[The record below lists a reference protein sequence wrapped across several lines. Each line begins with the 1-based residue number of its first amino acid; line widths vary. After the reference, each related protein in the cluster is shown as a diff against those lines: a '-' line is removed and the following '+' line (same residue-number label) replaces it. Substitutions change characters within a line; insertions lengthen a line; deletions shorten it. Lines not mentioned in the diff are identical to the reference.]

1 MAEVDKKLSEF
12 STAQSISGNDLEMLA
27 VVDQESATGFSS
39 RRVTAQS
46 KAEAYLNAFYFPL
59 LLNTTAKNIVGAINE
74 LAAGGG
80 GSATIMTGTTA
91 PTSAQGENGNLYV
104 QYTAGTGGAEDTVD
118 AMFIKLDDE
127 WCEISTGGGGSGIGT
142 KLTGTLEA
150 GTTSVTFS
158 DAAITTSSL
167 IDVYTSSGIE
177 PTAYSV
183 SSGSLTLTFASQ
195 GSDVG
200 VVVLIDARGS
210 GSGGS
215 QVSITPSLSSGDK
228 IADFE
233 IDGVSGSL
241 YSKRELPDVSSGYF
255 KKSFL
260 MVSATNEWICN
271 SPKAFVSASVS
282 GGSIS
287 IQYPTSMDNM
297 KQFIEDSV
305 ISGIQLNDA
314 SSLFTNPKTANGYKN
329 YIAYTKA
336 IFYASTS
343 SSAYPIII
351 FGGSY
356 ENTSSQWKQFEI
368 VVTGN
373 FMGMSA
379 SYHEF

>member
-91 PTSAQGENGNLYV
+91 PTSSQGENGNLYV

-210 GSGGS
+210 GGGS
-215 QVSITPSLSSGDK
+215 TISITPSVSSGDK
-228 IADFE
+228 VADFE
-233 IDGVSGSL
+233 INGASGSL
-241 YSKRELPDVSSGYF
+241 YAPKELPVPDSQGADDGKV
-255 KKSFL
+255 L
-260 MVSATNEWICN
+260 M
-271 SPKAFVSASVS
+271 
-282 GGSIS
+282 
-287 IQYPTSMDNM
+287 IQNGQWEMVDL
-297 KQFIEDSV
+297 ED
-305 ISGIQLNDA
+305 
-314 SSLFTNPKTANGYKN
+314 
-329 YIAYTKA
+329 YIANT
-336 IFYASTS
+336 
-343 SSAYPIII
+343 I
-351 FGGSY
+351 FGGFSGFLVSDSGRLY
-356 ENTSSQWKQFEI
+356 ADTIINYMTYHPSDAVGLYASDGDIIKFDGNDDAWI
-368 VVTGN
+368 VGQP
-373 FMGMSA
+373 
-379 SYHEF
+379 